1 MKDVARVF
9 SAIADPTR
17 REILQILKR
26 GERSAGEIADRFPVS
41 APSISRHLSILKAA
55 DLVAERRQGNRIFYR
70 LVPERVAHAVG
81 DFLSAVCPTQIAHRR
96 TRARKRK

>member
-1 MKDVARVF
+1 MKEAARVF

-41 APSISRHLSILKAA
+41 APSISRHLAILKAA

-81 DFLSAVCPTQIAHRR
+81 DFLSAVCPTQILRR
-96 TRARKRK
+96 LRKGTSP

>member
-26 GERSAGEIADRFPVS
+26 GERPAGEIADRFPVS
-41 APSISRHLSILKAA
+41 APSISRHLAILKAA

-70 LVPERVAHAVG
+70 LVPERVAGAVG
-81 DFLSAVCPTQIAHRR
+81 DFLSAVCPTQILRR
-96 TRARKRK
+96 LRRGGTA

>member
-17 REILQILKR
+17 RETLQILKR
-26 GERSAGEIADRFPVS
+26 GERSAGEIAARFPVS
-41 APSISRHLSILKAA
+41 APSISRHLAILKAA

-70 LVPERVAHAVG
+70 LVPERVAHALG
-81 DFLSAVCPTQIAHRR
+81 DLLSAVCPTPILRR
-96 TRARKRK
+96 LREGTNP